1 MNLNKIE
8 EQSTILTTTESDGTV
23 TIKNLEEQCQSV
35 SIDIEQRKNTQ
46 IIKETE
52 SNRKFYFNFVLY

>member
-46 IIKETE
+46 K
-52 SNRKFYFNFVLY
+52 N